1 MLELVKMAWIFSID
15 EFSIKKKSN
24 SLGIVY
30 ETYMI
35 ECYFNYKFELG
46 VRGYYKLLHLINST
60 TVQIIE
66 SSLADKTSL
75 WETKQLIL
83 GSKN

>member
-1 MLELVKMAWIFSID
+1 
-15 EFSIKKKSN
+15 
-24 SLGIVY
+24 
-30 ETYMI
+30 MI
-35 ECYFNYKFELG
+35 ECNFNCKFGLG

-83 GSKN
+83 DNKN